1 MKKIAMVTCLIAGCS
16 YGMNFP
22 KELDAASGG
31 SSKIICDIKNAGSS
45 DESMHSAR
53 EEPNASEPVSDVQT
67 IKGLDRAVKIDV
79 ANSDLIGQWQDITEV
94 FSDDETDDN
103 VFETSASTYK
113 EGRFWTI
120 VRKVFQPLQI
130 TTSASTMVLITASE
144 AVKSTHPSVSTGLSY
159 GALGSAVTSGVLSL
173 FIAKMNSK
181 INQLNKRYKAKL
193 AAEGRDI
200 DVGQEG

>member
-1 MKKIAMVTCLIAGCS
+1 MKKIAIVIGLVAECS
-16 YGMNFP
+16 YGMDCPKDADLASSSSIMSDVQNLKRSDSPGFDIQDLENFGRTD
-22 KELDAASGG
+22 LGAQ
-31 SSKIICDIKNAGSS
+31 DIKN
-45 DESMHSAR
+45 
-53 EEPNASEPVSDVQT
+53 
-67 IKGLDRAVKIDV
+67 LDRSVRIDI
-79 ANSDLIGQWQDITEV
+79 ANPDLIGQWQDITEV

-103 VFETSASTYK
+103 AFETSASTYK
-113 EGRFWTI
+113 EGRFWTV

-130 TTSASTMVLITASE
+130 TASASTMVLITASE

-181 INQLNKRYKAKL
+181 INQLNKRYRAKL

-200 DVGQEG
+200 GEGA

>member
-1 MKKIAMVTCLIAGCS
+1 MKKIAIVIGLVAECS
-16 YGMNFP
+16 YGMDCP
-22 KELDAASGG
+22 KELDLAST
-31 SSKIICDIKNAGSS
+31 SSGKAMFYIKDTDSTE
-45 DESMHSAR
+45 ESMHSAR
-53 EEPNASEPVSDVQT
+53 EIASAPEPVHDGQV
-67 IKGLDRAVKIDV
+67 IKNLDRTIKIDV
-79 ANSDLIGQWQDITEV
+79 TNSDLIGQWQDITEV

-103 VFETSASTYK
+103 AFETSASTYK
-113 EGRFWTI
+113 EGRFWTV

-130 TTSASTMVLITASE
+130 TASASTMVLITASE

-181 INQLNKRYKAKL
+181 INQLNKRYRAKL

-200 DVGQEG
+200 GEGA